1 MKLSLFLN
9 YSSFAEL
16 FLLFGRDICFNYNFG
31 VNIII
36 IHGRLKLMM
45 VLIHELSPRIQ
56 LLLHWILVVV
66 LLADVDLRL
75 VVDVELR
82 AFALVRLHA
91 VRLLVEATGAS
102 RMAMLSNLLLLT
114 LSHLQKWV
122 DVEPWRV
129 RHHEEAIFIAELLI
143 GGNHGQA

>member
-1 MKLSLFLN
+1 
-9 YSSFAEL
+9 
-16 FLLFGRDICFNYNFG
+16 
-31 VNIII
+31 
-36 IHGRLKLMM
+36 MM